1 MKKLNVL
8 LKFSVLFLFLAG
20 IFSSCDKSEESGST
34 NTAASEALL
43 ISKWK
48 AQMKSTNVA
57 YDSTATKIF
66 YILDKTNAGPG
77 AKVATGNTVTVKY
90 TGAFMDGTIF
100 DSSNSF
106 TFVHKGA
113 SSRMIPGW
121 EESIQLLNEGAKG
134 TFLIPSSLAYGT
146 TGYGSI
152 PPYSPLFFTIE
163 VVVIK

>member
-1 MKKLNVL
+1 MKKLNL
-8 LKFSVLFLFLAG
+8 ILKFTVLFLFLAG
-20 IFSSCDKSEESGST
+20 IFSSCDKSDDSGST

-66 YILDKTNAGPG
+66 YILDKTKVGTG

-100 DSSNSF
+100 DSSTSF

-121 EESIQLLNEGAKG
+121 EESIEMLNEGAKG

>member
-1 MKKLNVL
+1 
-8 LKFSVLFLFLAG
+8 
-20 IFSSCDKSEESGST
+20 
-34 NTAASEALL
+34 
-43 ISKWK
+43 
-48 AQMKSTNVA
+48 MKSTNVA